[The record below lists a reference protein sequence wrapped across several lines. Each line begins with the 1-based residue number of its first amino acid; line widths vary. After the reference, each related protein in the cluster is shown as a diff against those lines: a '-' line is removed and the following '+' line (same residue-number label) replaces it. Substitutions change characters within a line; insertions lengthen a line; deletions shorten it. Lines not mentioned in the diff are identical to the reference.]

1 MRAGAARLPAW
12 IDHGLVPAAD
22 LAVALALSGL
32 VVMAAGASPA
42 AALATLVR
50 GAAGDGVALG
60 HTLYYATNLV
70 FTGLA
75 VALAFHGGFFNI
87 GGEGQAVL
95 GGLGAG
101 LAALALDD
109 TLPAI
114 LLVPVAIAASLAFGA
129 GWAAAP
135 AWLQARRGSHIVITT
150 IMFNFLAA
158 SLFVYLMVNV
168 LIEPGSM
175 SPESRA
181 FAPSASVPSVRDLAG
196 WAGVGIA
203 ASPLNLSVL
212 IAAAA
217 LPAAWFVIWR
227 TRFGYELRLMGQNP
241 DAARYAGVDLGRTT
255 MIALCAS
262 GALAGLVGV
271 NEILGVH
278 HRLILNFTAGYGFAG
293 IAVALMGRNHPVGI
307 ALASLLLGALYQG
320 GTELNFEI
328 PALSRDLVLVV
339 QGLVILL
346 SGAFAGF
353 TRPLFARLMRVRRG

>member
-1 MRAGAARLPAW
+1 MRVDAARLPAW
-12 IDHGLVPAAD
+12 IDHGLVPVAD
-22 LAVALALSGL
+22 LAVALVLSGL
-32 VVMAAGASPA
+32 VVLAAGASPA
-42 AALATLVR
+42 AALMTLLGGAVGDATAI
-50 GAAGDGVALG
+50 GY
-60 HTLYYATNLV
+60 TLYYATNLV

-101 LAALALDD
+101 LVALAFDD
-109 TLPAI
+109 ALPAA
-114 LLVPVAIAASLAFGA
+114 LLVPLAAVAALAFGA
-129 GWAAAP
+129 GWAAVP

-158 SLFVYLMVNV
+158 SLFIYLMVNV

-175 SPESRA
+175 APESRA
-181 FAPSASVPSVRDLAG
+181 FARSAAVPSLQDLAG
-196 WAGVGIA
+196 WAGVRVA
-203 ASPLNLSVL
+203 SSPLNLSVL

-217 LPAAWFVIWR
+217 LPSTWFVIWR
-227 TRFGYELRLMGQNP
+227 TRFGYELRLMGHNP
-241 DAARYAGVDLGRTT
+241 DAARYAGVDLARVT
-255 MIALCAS
+255 MIALCTS

-328 PALSRDLVLVV
+328 PALSRDLVFVV

-353 TRPLFARLMRVRRG
+353 TRPVFARLLRVRRR